1 MIRSS
6 WCSAFRLSLSVLV
19 FALAASMAGCGDAGK
34 VQEFIASGKAFADKS
49 DDAAAIIQFKNA
61 LQVAPENPEVRYLL
75 GSALRR
81 LGDLPAAEI
90 ELRKAVALGYEGK
103 AARVELIGLLTDL
116 GQPKK
121 ALEEIDVA
129 AASGSSPD
137 LEAMRGDALFGLGQT
152 ESARTAFEA
161 ALRQD
166 PTNAGAQIGMARL
179 AATEGDFA
187 KALKIV
193 EGVLANSPGMVNARF
208 LQANLYTREG
218 KTAEAIAAYDKA
230 LESRPGDLRIYAAL
244 IPALMLVKDTA
255 GAQARL
261 DTLRKLA
268 PGAPMVSYLDGLL
281 AYASG
286 DRARARTAL
295 QNVLKVVPDDLRAR
309 LLAGTVEH
317 DLGNY
322 ALAEKYLSRVVEA
335 IPTDAQSR
343 LLLASSHLRLG
354 NAVKASETLAPLLT
368 EGAGRPALVL
378 AGDIATARRDAAKAV
393 DAYQRAIALG
403 DDSAVRTKLGQA
415 RLASGDVEAG
425 LRDLQSAVTL
435 NPKDGS
441 ADLVMVSYFLGKRQ
455 PDRARAAVNSL
466 LQRIPDSPVTHH
478 VLGEVL
484 LAEKD
489 TAGARQA
496 FEKALSL
503 SRGFLPAAKQLA
515 ELDLRDGKKEAA
527 IARFQGVLAVQPK
540 QVDATLLLARTLQQ
554 TGAPGAEVVAAIDQA
569 IAADAAAPA
578 GYLAKIE
585 YYSGIQDRR
594 SALAAA
600 QEALSRF
607 GEDRNILLAA
617 AYAQEAAG
625 DHTQA
630 LGTYGKLTSIAPD
643 WAAPFVGQAAVHAA
657 EKNYAA
663 ARTAL
668 DRALK
673 IEPNHLLARLS
684 VVEVD
689 VKAGKTEQAKAEALE
704 IQKQWPK
711 LSSGYAAEG
720 AVHLARKDLAAA
732 EKAFREGLARTD
744 DRDILRR
751 LYGVLLDQG
760 RAAEADREI
769 NTWNSRHPND
779 LTAMMGAADT
789 RLARKQYKEAEFWY
803 RQAMRTQ
810 PENPIL
816 LNNLAWVLG
825 QLGDESSIDIARQA
839 LAKAPGSAVVQD
851 TLGMLLSKFGKHQDA
866 IAQLKQATE
875 RAPTIA
881 SIHLN
886 LARAYVKAGNGA
898 EARKAVEAAS
908 KLVVGDELRSDIDE
922 VTASIR

>member
-1 MIRSS
+1 MLRRSR
-6 WCSAFRLSLSVLV
+6 CSLFRHGLTVVVL
-19 FALAASMAGCGDAGK
+19 ALTVAVAGCGDAGK
-34 VQEFIASGKAFADKS
+34 VQEFITSGKAFADKN

-90 ELRKAVALGYEGK
+90 ELRKAVALGYESK

-121 ALEEIDVA
+121 ALEEIDIA

-137 LEAMRGDALFGLGQT
+137 LEAMRGDAQFGIGQT
-152 ESARTAFEA
+152 DAARATYEA
-161 ALRQD
+161 VLRQD
-166 PTNAGAQIGMARL
+166 STNAGAQIGMARI
-179 AATEGDFA
+179 AASEGDSA
-187 KALKIV
+187 KALQIV
-193 EGVLANSPGMVNARF
+193 EGVLASAPGLVNARF
-208 LQANLYTREG
+208 LQANLYTRAG

-230 LESRPGDLRIYAAL
+230 LETRPGDLRIYAAL
-244 IPALMLVKDTA
+244 IPALMVVKDTA
-255 GAQARL
+255 GAKARL
-261 DTLRKLA
+261 ETLRKLA

-281 AYASG
+281 AYAGG

-317 DLGNY
+317 DLGNFS
-322 ALAEKYLSRVVEA
+322 LAEKYLSGVVDA
-335 IPTDAQSR
+335 IPTDQQSR
-343 LLLASSHLRLG
+343 LLLASSQLRLG
-354 NAVKASETLAPLLT
+354 NPAKAAETLAPLMT
-368 EGAGRPALVL
+368 EGAGRPVLVL

-393 DAYQRAIALG
+393 DAYQRAIAVA
-403 DDSAVRTKLGQA
+403 DDSAVRTKLGQS
-415 RLASGDVEAG
+415 RLAAGDVEAG
-425 LRDLQSAVTL
+425 LRDLQSAIAL

-455 PDRARAAVNSL
+455 PDRARAVVNSL
-466 LQRIPDSPVTHH
+466 MQRIPDSPVTHH
-478 VLGEVL
+478 VLGEVF

-503 SRGFLPAAKQLA
+503 SRAFLPAARQLA
-515 ELDLRDGKKEAA
+515 ELDLREGKKESAV
-527 IARFQGVLAVQPK
+527 ARFRGVLAADPK
-540 QVDATLLLARTLQQ
+540 QVDAMLLLARTLQQ
-554 TGAPGAEVVAAIDQA
+554 TGAPSTEVVAAIDQA

-585 YYSGIQDRR
+585 YFSGIQDRR
-594 SALAAA
+594 RSLAAA

-607 GEDRNILLAA
+607 GEDRNILLASA
-617 AYAQEAAG
+617 HAQESAG

-630 LGTYGKLTSIAPD
+630 LTTYGKLISIAPG
-643 WAAPFVGQAAVHAA
+643 WTAAYLGQAKVHMA

-673 IEPNHLLARLS
+673 IEPNNLVARLS
-684 VVEVD
+684 AVEAD
-689 VKAGKTEQAKAEALE
+689 LKAGKTEQAGALALD

-711 LSSGYAAEG
+711 LGVGFAAEG
-720 AVHLARKDLAAA
+720 EVHLARKDLVSA
-732 EKAFREGLARTD
+732 EKAFRAGLGIAD

-760 RAAEADREI
+760 KTADADREI
-769 NTWNSRHPND
+769 NAWSARHPND
-779 LTAMMGAADT
+779 ISAMLGAADT
-789 RLARKQYKEAEFWY
+789 RLARTQYKEAEAWY
-803 RQAMRTQ
+803 RQAMRAQ

-825 QLGDESSIDIARQA
+825 QLGDESSIDIARKS
-839 LAKAPGSAVVQD
+839 LAKAPDSAVILD
-851 TLGMLLSKFGKHQDA
+851 TLGTLLSKFGKHEDA
-866 IAQLKQATE
+866 IAQLKRATDL
-875 RAPTIA
+875 APTVPTFQ
-881 SIHLN
+881 LN
-886 LARAYVKAGNGA
+886 LARAYVKAGNAG
-898 EARKAVEAAS
+898 EARKSVEAAS

-922 VTASIR
+922 VTASIH